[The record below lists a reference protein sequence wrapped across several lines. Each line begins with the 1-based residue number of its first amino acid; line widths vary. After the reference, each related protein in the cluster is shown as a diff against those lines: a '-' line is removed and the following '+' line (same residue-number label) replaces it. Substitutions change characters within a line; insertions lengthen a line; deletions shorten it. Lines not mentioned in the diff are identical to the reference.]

1 MLDSGAA
8 HERPRVLG
16 IYCHFPGMSHLVAAE
31 LMNYFITSNFILI
44 LSLLNF
50 LIQFVL
56 LHMLSFCPLHRK
68 CKLSQ
73 LKLCENGP
81 WQLESRF
88 PSVTQ

>member
-1 MLDSGAA
+1 MLDSGAP

-16 IYCHFPGMSHLVAAE
+16 IYCHFSGMSHLVVSE
-31 LMNYFITSNFILI
+31 FIKFIFY

-50 LIQFVL
+50 LIQFV

-81 WQLESRF
+81 WQPESRF
-88 PSVTQ
+88 PSVTH